1 MKFGQLSTQNIITT
15 SGWEVKLVLKHLIFK
30 LLADL
35 VSEIL
40 GQKLKLILNKEQMFL
55 SRSKNQI
62 RTMLA

>member
-15 SGWEVKLVLKHLIFK
+15 SGWQVKLVLKNLIFK

-40 GQKLKLILNKEQMFL
+40 
-55 SRSKNQI
+55 
-62 RTMLA
+62 